1 VVESAQMMLIAISVF
16 GIGAFSGLLLGRKS
30 RLNKELPLIMAGLGS
45 GFFLVL
51 ALENLLLGVQVE
63 LLLPTGLPFGSFSL
77 VIDKLAAF
85 FVLLTS
91 IMGLL
96 VSLFSWGYMEG
107 LREKHNLGYIGFLYN
122 LFLLSMFLVVTVAN
136 GFWFLV
142 VWEVMSVTSLLLVL
156 VEHQLKE
163 VRQAGFIYGVMTHF
177 GTAFI
182 IAAFMILFIQAGTFD
197 FSGFKAI
204 SQNIDLRLAGMVFMA
219 STIGFSTKAGVIPL
233 HVWLPRAHPAAPSNI
248 SALMSGVMVK
258 TAIYGMLR
266 FYFDLLPSGPPWWGI
281 SLISIGVVSALLGV
295 IYTVVQ
301 QDIKKLLA
309 YSTVENMGILFTGIG
324 LALVFRAQGLP
335 SWAAFAMIAVLYHAI
350 NHAVFKGLLFMGA
363 GSVLHVTHTK
373 DMEKL
378 GGLIHKMPYTSFFM
392 LIGVMAVMALPP
404 LNGFMGEWL
413 LFQALLG
420 LSWNQLGTI
429 SYVGG
434 PILIT
439 IIALTGGLVLAS
451 FVRMYGITFLALPR
465 SSQAQDA
472 VEVPG
477 TMSSSMGVCAAL
489 CILLGIFPGVVVS
502 ILSGIS
508 LALIGDQKVTS
519 GDLLE
524 QLTMTTGQIYPLIIW
539 TSLILLVPVIVM
551 VTRLLGGKTTR
562 RRAET
567 WSGGVSANHYME
579 YTGAAFAEPLRII
592 FARVLQPHREVL
604 PNADQAPYFSSGLCY
619 REKVVSVVEIYL
631 YRPVMSIFYQTCKY
645 VQWMQTGN
653 LHTYLTY
660 MFITL
665 VLVLL
670 FTR

>member
-1 VVESAQMMLIAISVF
+1 MMLMGISFF
-16 GIGAFSGLLLGRKS
+16 GIGAVSGLLLGRKS
-30 RLNKELPLIMAGLGS
+30 RFNKGLPLIMAGVGS
-45 GFFLVL
+45 GFFLAL
-51 ALENLLLGVQVE
+51 ALKSLLLGVQVE
-63 LLLPTGLPFGSFSL
+63 LLLPTGLPFGPFIL

-91 IMGLL
+91 LMGLL
-96 VSLFSWGYMEG
+96 VSLYSWGYLEG
-107 LREKHNLGYIGFLYN
+107 LREKHNLGYVGFLYN

-142 VWEVMSVTSLLLVL
+142 VWEVMSVASLLLVL

-182 IAAFMILFIQAGTFD
+182 IVAFMILFIQAGTFD
-197 FSGFKAI
+197 FSSFRAI
-204 SQNIDLRLAGMVFMA
+204 SQNLDLKVAGMVFVA

-266 FYFDLLPSGPPWWGI
+266 LYFDLLPTGPSWWGI
-281 SLISIGVVSALLGV
+281 SLIFIGIVSALLGV
-295 IYTVVQ
+295 IYTIVQ
-301 QDIKKLLA
+301 RDIKKLLA
-309 YSTVENMGILFTGIG
+309 YSTVENMGILFTAIG
-324 LALVFRAQGLP
+324 LALFFSAKGLDN
-335 SWAAFAMIAVLYHAI
+335 WAVFAMVAVFYHAL

-378 GGLIHKMPYTSFFM
+378 GGLIHKMPYTSLFM
-392 LIGVMAVMALPP
+392 LVGVLAVMALPP
-404 LNGFMGEWL
+404 LNGFIGEWL

-420 LSWNQLGTI
+420 LSWNSLGAI
-429 SYVGG
+429 SYLAG

-439 IIALTGGLVLAS
+439 ILALTGGLVLAS

-465 SSQAQDA
+465 SPEARDA

-477 TMSSSMGVCAAL
+477 TMTSSMGFCAAI
-489 CILLGIFPGVVVS
+489 CILLGIFPVFVVR

-508 LALIGDQKVTS
+508 LALIGGQKLTS
-519 GDLLE
+519 GNLLE
-524 QLTMTTGQIYPLIIW
+524 QLTMTTGQIYPLVIW
-539 TSLILLVPVIVM
+539 ASLILLVPVIVI
-551 VTRLLGGKTTR
+551 VTRLLGGKTIR

-567 WSGGVSANHYME
+567 WSCGVSANHSME
-579 YTGAAFAEPLRII
+579 YTGTAFAEPLRII
-592 FARVLQPHREVL
+592 FARVLQPQRQVST
-604 PNADQAPYFSSGLCY
+604 NGSRAPYFSNGLRY

-645 VQWMQTGN
+645 VRWMQTGN

-670 FTR
+670 FAR